1 MSKLTKIILRDFD
14 SAGFRELPKN
24 RLTGVVFASLLNPG
38 FRTLLIF
45 RIQTQIYGKG
55 HSRARKAVAF
65 MISSLNQS
73 LSGAELIPGCEVA
86 PGAVIKHPSGIVIG
100 AGAVIGQN
108 CTIQHG
114 VTLGLKYV
122 DKPRDNDGYPKIGEN
137 VTLGT
142 HAVILGPVSIGNG
155 AVIGA
160 NAIVTKD
167 VGPNTILKNT
177 PSTIGR
183 ND

>member
-1 MSKLTKIILRDFD
+1 MSKFTKILKRDFD
-14 SAGFRELPKN
+14 SAGFREFPKN
-24 RLTGVVFASLLNPG
+24 WLIGVVLATLLNPG

-55 HSRARKAVAF
+55 YSRTRKAVAF

-100 AGAVIGQN
+100 AGSVIGQN

-122 DKPRDNDGYPKIGEN
+122 DKPRNSDGYPKIGEN

-167 VGPNTILKNT
+167 VGPNAIIKNSQNT
-177 PSTIGR
+177 LGK